1 MGLDLEHTNQSNLII
16 TDVGEITITVDN
28 LEVAQFIY
36 LLINS
41 EKIRHVIDT
50 IISKVVL
57 ILGRFTPERKI
68 FLDAIR
74 EELRKHDYLPIVFD
88 FDKPSSRDTQETVTT
103 IARLAK
109 FIIADLTDPRSIP
122 QELVSIVE
130 TLPSVPVQPILE
142 FGFEPWGMYDHIKR
156 YSSVLDLYA
165 YDDLE
170 SLLKSLEKIIIPQAE
185 AKSSEL
191 TS

>member
-1 MGLDLEHTNQSNLII
+1 M
-16 TDVGEITITVDN
+16 
-28 LEVAQFIY
+28 
-36 LLINS
+36 
-41 EKIRHVIDT
+41 
-50 IISKVVL
+50 L

-68 FLDAIR
+68 ILDAIR

-109 FIIADLTDPRSIP
+109 FIIADITDPKSIP

-142 FGFEPWGMYDHIKR
+142 VGFEPWGMYDHIKR

-165 YDDLE
+165 YGDLE
-170 SLLKSLEKIIIPQAE
+170 SLLKSLEKMIIPQAE